1 MEKINIED
9 YIVNNSYTRDEIMAS
24 FKVSGQ
30 GGMMRSHATNTL
42 VLISNRTKLYKD
54 HWHEGIM
61 RYTGMGQIG
70 DQDLNFAQNKTLLE
84 SNENGVTVHFFEIL
98 NDSKKRKYIYKGI
111 VKLEG
116 KPFIEKQLDANNNYR
131 QVWIFPLRAE
141 SEEIFI
147 EEITEIDSAASTI
160 ILDALEKEDIK
171 IKDIILIETNRPEGN
186 NKPTYK
192 RRKIRGSKTDFL
204 QKAKKDIAV
213 GLRGEELV
221 VHYEKANLE
230 MLGLNELAKKVRW
243 VSKESD
249 DYGFDVLSYDK
260 DGLEKFIEVK
270 TTTIDKD
277 THPFDISSN
286 EITTS
291 YKYKNQYWIY
301 RIYDVIGEE
310 PKFFKSNGIITEQF
324 ELVPTSFKAY
334 LK

>member
-1 MEKINIED
+1 MEKINIKD

-42 VLISNRTKLYKD
+42 VLISNHAKLYQD

-61 RYTGMGQIG
+61 RYTGMGQVG
-70 DQDLNFAQNKTLLE
+70 DQDLYFAQNKTLLK
-84 SNENGVTVHFFEIL
+84 SNENGVNVHFFEIL
-98 NDSKKRKYIYKGI
+98 NDSKKRKYIYKGR
-111 VKLEG
+111 VKLDG
-116 KPFIEKQLDANNNYR
+116 KPFTEKQLDANNNYR

-147 EEITEIDSAASTI
+147 DEITEIDSSASI
-160 ILDALEKEDIK
+160 IIQNALEKEDIN
-171 IKDIILIETNRPEGN
+171 IEDIILIETSRPEGS

-192 RRKIRGSKTDFL
+192 RRQIRGSKTDFL
-204 QKAKKDIAV
+204 KKAKRDAAV

-221 VHYEKANLE
+221 VHYEKT
-230 MLGLNELAKKVRW
+230 MLQEYGQHDLAEKVKW

-249 DYGFDVLSYDK
+249 DYGFDVISYDK
-260 DGLEKFIEVK
+260 NGLEKYIEVK
-270 TTTIDKD
+270 TTTINND
-277 THPFDISSN
+277 TYPFDISSN
-286 EITTS
+286 EVTTS
-291 YKYKNQYWIY
+291 HKYKDQYWIY
-301 RIYDVIGEE
+301 RIYNVVGEE

-334 LK
+334 FK